1 MNGLSGLPMKE
12 CRTCKVVYPEDDSL
26 NFCFNDGTPLTETA
40 DEPTL
45 VIEDIPLDSTYNALL
60 SIQTGQMLAK
70 IYQFRELAWLAHDAR
85 FERLIDRYKN
95 DDLSRCKEF
104 VRRILGRAQIEFDR
118 DDSDGS
124 YILGIGTISQQLDR
138 AISSTAEEGDQ
149 YLEEL
154 GYI

>member
-1 MNGLSGLPMKE
+1 MLRHSISSVFFPMNGLSGLPMKE

-26 NFCFNDGTPLTETA
+26 NFCFNDGTPL
-40 DEPTL
+40 
-45 VIEDIPLDSTYNALL
+45 

-70 IYQFRELAWLAHDAR
+70 VYQFRRLAWLAHDGR